1 MINIIEKSRE
11 FNDVET
17 YLMTIA
23 PSITSIKDVE
33 EGAKI
38 EVDGYLV
45 FDDVKENGD
54 TSEIMSIITTD
65 KKVYSTQSA
74 TFKRSLKD
82 IATIMNINGKPF
94 TIVKINGE
102 TKAGRPFVNCILDIE
117 SLLNWITQ

>member
-33 EGAKI
+33 EGTKI
-38 EVDGYLV
+38 EVDGYLM

-65 KKVYSTQSA
+65 KKVYSTKSA

-82 IATIMNINGKPF
+82 IATIKNINGKPF

-102 TKAGRPFVNCILDIE
+102 TKGGRPFVNCILDIE
-117 SLLNWITQ
+117 SLLN

>member
-11 FNDVET
+11 FNEVET

-33 EGAKI
+33 EGEKI
-38 EVDGYLV
+38 EVDGYLI

-54 TSEIMSIITTD
+54 TSEIMSIITTN

-74 TFKRSLKD
+74 TFKRSLND
-82 IATIMNINGKPF
+82 IASIMNGKPF

-117 SLLNWITQ
+117 SL